1 MAAAIVC
8 KCDRGAAARRD
19 AVDLAKLRRARIF
32 SLSHDEVQRSLPA
45 STEPRTTWTVG
56 PIGDIAARAISPL
69 KRPAR
74 QVLMPT
80 AIISPYVS
88 TVLLLIGSNAFM
100 TTAWY
105 WHLRYKE
112 VPLWQVVLISWG
124 LAFVEYCLAV
134 PANRFGSSVYSA
146 AQLKTIQEV
155 VTLTV
160 FGVFSYVYLQ
170 QAITW
175 NQVIGFALIAGGAF
189 FVFRAPL

>member
-1 MAAAIVC
+1 VDALADMA
-8 KCDRGAAARRD
+8 RNLENPGPLAARRQ
-19 AVDLAKLRRARIF
+19 APIQHVDVSRRPT
-32 SLSHDEVQRSLPA
+32 Q
-45 STEPRTTWTVG
+45 
-56 PIGDIAARAISPL
+56 
-69 KRPAR
+69 
-74 QVLMPT
+74 QVLMPS
-80 AIISPYVS
+80 AMLSPYAYPIV
-88 TVLLLIGSNAFM
+88 LLIGSNVFM

-112 VPLWQVVLISWG
+112 VPLWQVILISWG

-134 PANRFGSSVYSA
+134 PANRYGSNVYSA

-160 FGVFSYVYLQ
+160 FGVFSVVYLQ